1 MGTVIGSRG
10 TAAWLALALAAAA
23 CTGGLRNPT
32 PAKRGAGAI
41 VDALAGD
48 DPAAAY
54 ALLSRDARARVSFE
68 EFRLQWQASA
78 AERAWQVAR
87 LREALAA
94 DPDAG
99 ERATITFADGKAV
112 GLVRDQAR
120 WRLDAPLV
128 SRTHAARPRE
138 AVRMFAEAIRD
149 RDLEAFL
156 RSLTRRRREGLMR
169 QLDGFLAGLERKVE
183 GTIEEIG
190 NDRAELRWDEAGM
203 RYRIVIRKEDDA
215 WLIDDIHI
223 QPAPE
228 DEPAPTA
235 TDDQPPPDIF

>member
-1 MGTVIGSRG
+1 
-10 TAAWLALALAAAA
+10 
-23 CTGGLRNPT
+23 
-32 PAKRGAGAI
+32 
-41 VDALAGD
+41 
-48 DPAAAY
+48 
-54 ALLSRDARARVSFE
+54 
-68 EFRLQWQASA
+68 
-78 AERAWQVAR
+78 
-87 LREALAA
+87 
-94 DPDAG
+94 
-99 ERATITFADGKAV
+99 
-112 GLVRDQAR
+112 
-120 WRLDAPLV
+120 
-128 SRTHAARPRE
+128 
-138 AVRMFAEAIRD
+138 MFAEAIRD

-228 DEPAPTA
+228 DEPPPAA

>member
-10 TAAWLALALAAAA
+10 TAAWLALALATAA

-54 ALLSRDARARVSFE
+54 ALLSRDARTRVSFE

-228 DEPAPTA
+228 DEPPPAA

>member
-1 MGTVIGSRG
+1 M
-10 TAAWLALALAAAA
+10 
-23 CTGGLRNPT
+23 
-32 PAKRGAGAI
+32 
-41 VDALAGD
+41 
-48 DPAAAY
+48 
-54 ALLSRDARARVSFE
+54 
-68 EFRLQWQASA
+68 
-78 AERAWQVAR
+78 
-87 LREALAA
+87 REALAA

-112 GLVRDQAR
+112 SLVRDQAR

-128 SRTHAARPRE
+128 SRTRAARPRE

-149 RDLEAFL
+149 HDLNALL
-156 RSLTRRRREGLMR
+156 RSMTRRRREGLMR

-190 NDRAELRWDEAGM
+190 TDRAELRWDEAGT
-203 RYRIVIRKEDDA
+203 RFRIVIRKEDDE

-223 QPAPE
+223 QPAPK
-228 DEPAPTA
+228 DEEPGAA

>member
-1 MGTVIGSRG
+1 MAEAPVAAPVKGKGKGKGEQDEKLPTTV
-10 TAAWLALALAAAA
+10 
-23 CTGGLRNPT
+23 
-32 PAKRGAGAI
+32 AKEIIPVEIPGKKKGEVTVFDTDEHI
-41 VDALAGD
+41 
-48 DPAAAY
+48 
-54 ALLSRDARARVSFE
+54 RADTT
-68 EFRLQWQASA
+68 L
-78 AERAWQVAR
+78 
-87 LREALAA
+87 EALVEALT
-94 DPDAG
+94 G
-99 ERATITFADGKAV
+99 RITGITRKGKFLMITFADGKAV

>member
-1 MGTVIGSRG
+1 MGTVFGSRG
-10 TAAWLALALAAAA
+10 TATWLALALAATA

-41 VDALAGD
+41 VGALAGD

-54 ALLSRDARARVSFE
+54 ALLSKDARARVSFE

-112 GLVRDQAR
+112 SLVRDQAR
-120 WRLDAPLV
+120 WRLAAPLV

-149 RDLEAFL
+149 HDLNAFL

-190 NDRAELRWDEAGM
+190 TDRAELRWDEAGM
-203 RYRIVIRKEDDA
+203 RYRIVIRKEDDE

-228 DEPAPTA
+228 DEAPATP